1 MKKMKKAHSRLLTA
15 SGSNP
20 VKTMSIKKTT
30 MSLAAAM
37 GTFALSASSI
47 NAAVI
52 SIDPTNNVTNYIS
65 LGEWET
71 PNDFEGWS
79 TTNVANA
86 SVSGGSY
93 NGDVVTTA
101 NDPQPTRTN
110 FSSLAINL
118 DSGNYSVVEVRISR
132 TGTAS
137 RFDLFWGTT
146 TANSFSGTRKAGTLT
161 VPSDGNFHIIQFDMS
176 AEASWESTLDDMRID
191 PFSDPDTAARSFEID
206 YVRVGQVG
214 AVPEPGSAL
223 LSGLAAGL
231 LLLRRRR

>member
-1 MKKMKKAHSRLLTA
+1 MKPSL
-15 SGSNP
+15 
-20 VKTMSIKKTT
+20 
-30 MSLAAAM
+30 SLAAAM
-37 GTFALSASSI
+37 GTLALSASSI

-52 SIDPTNNVTNYIS
+52 SINPTNLVTSYIS
-65 LGEWET
+65 LGEWNSDT
-71 PNDFEGWS
+71 DFEGWS
-79 TTNVANA
+79 TANVTNPT
-86 SVSGGSY
+86 VSGGSY
-93 NGDVVTTA
+93 NGDVAQGA

-110 FSSLAINL
+110 FSSLAIDL

-146 TANSFSGTRKAGTLT
+146 SNNGFSGTRKADTLT
-161 VPSDGNFHIIQFDMS
+161 VPSDSNFHIIQFDMS